1 MKTAVILAAGEGTK
15 IVPYQETRQKAA
27 LPVGNEPAIRRM
39 AQALIEMGVHKLI
52 VVVGHRKEQVA
63 SALGDIAGV
72 VFVEQQQRTG
82 TNDAVLLAEPRVE
95 DETFL
100 VLHGDVVTA
109 PENLKKLVREF
120 ESTGAEAAALVQP
133 LGRERSLD
141 WICASVRGEKLAEVS
156 GHPRGSQFRLCGIY
170 AFRRTAVPRLKRNPG
185 IFRHVNVG
193 GMPPVESELAASLQ
207 QMIEDGREV
216 LAVQTADF
224 HVDIDKPWHILEAN
238 HALLDYM
245 SRHIERSEIHP
256 TAKIS
261 DNAEIGGKIVVGG
274 NSVIGDG
281 VHIEGNLWLG
291 ADSTITRGAIVG
303 ANTMVGDRS
312 RLRDYCWVFANA
324 VIGDRCV
331 VQHGAEFGGVTF
343 DRVYLYHYCEIE
355 AVLGSA
361 VDIGAATVCGTLRF
375 DDEAGEIPVKGR
387 REQPSFGAGACF
399 VGDYCRTGVNA
410 ILMPGCRVG
419 PYSAVGPGV
428 VVYDE
433 VPPRTMVLLKQD
445 LVQKPWGPEKY
456 GW

>member
-15 IVPYQETRQKAA
+15 IAPYQETRQKAA
-27 LPVGNEPAIRRM
+27 LPIANEPAIRRL
-39 AQALIEMGVHKLI
+39 AQLLIELGIDRLV

-63 SALGDIAGV
+63 EAVGDLEGV

-82 TNDAVLLAEPRVE
+82 TNDAVLLAEPKIE
-95 DETFL
+95 DESFL
-100 VLHGDVVTA
+100 VLHGDVITA
-109 PENLKKLVREF
+109 PENLKQLVEKF
-120 ESTGAEAAALVQP
+120 ESTGAEAAALIQP
-133 LGRERSLD
+133 LGAEKSLD
-141 WICASVRGEKLAEVS
+141 WICASLRGEKLAEVS
-156 GHPRGSQFRLCGIY
+156 GHPRSSAFRLCGIY
-170 AFRRTAVPRLKRNPG
+170 AFRRTIAPHLKRNPG
-185 IFRHVNVG
+185 IFRYVDVG

-207 QMIEDGREV
+207 QLIEEGREV
-216 LAVQTADF
+216 LAVETTDF

-238 HALLDYM
+238 AAFLDYI
-245 SRHIERSEIHP
+245 SRRLEKSQIHP
-256 TAKIS
+256 TARIS
-261 DNAEIGGKIVVGG
+261 EKAEIAGKIVVGE
-274 NSVIGDG
+274 NSVIGGG

-312 RLRDYCWVFANA
+312 RLRDYCWVFGNA
-324 VIGDRCV
+324 VIGDRCI
-331 VQHGAEFGGVTF
+331 VQHGAEFGGVAF
-343 DRVYLYHYCEIE
+343 NRVYLYHYCEIE

-375 DDEAGEIPVKGR
+375 DDETGEIPIKGR
-387 REQPSFGAGACF
+387 RERPSFAAGACF

-419 PYSAVGPGV
+419 PYSVVGPGV
-428 VVYDE
+428 IVYDE